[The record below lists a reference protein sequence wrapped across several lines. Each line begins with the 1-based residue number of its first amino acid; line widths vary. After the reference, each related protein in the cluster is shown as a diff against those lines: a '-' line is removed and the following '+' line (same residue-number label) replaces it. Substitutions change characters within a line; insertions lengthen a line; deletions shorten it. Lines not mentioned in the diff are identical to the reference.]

1 MKEAAES
8 RAVLENAL
16 GMLLRL
22 GTYLSSAVI
31 ASGFVLALASNSRG
45 MPIAAAGI
53 ALFILLPVARV
64 AVMLFY
70 FWRTKDYR
78 LAAAA
83 ALVIAIVL
91 LSYLLGTR

>member
-1 MKEAAES
+1 MKEAAAS
-8 RAVLENAL
+8 RAILGNAL

-22 GTYLSSAVI
+22 GTYLSSTVI
-31 ASGFVLALASNSRG
+31 AAGLVLALASNSLG
-45 MPIAAAGI
+45 MTIAAAGI

-64 AVMLFY
+64 AAMLFF

-83 ALVIAIVL
+83 ALVMAIVL
-91 LSYLLGTR
+91 LSYLSGSH